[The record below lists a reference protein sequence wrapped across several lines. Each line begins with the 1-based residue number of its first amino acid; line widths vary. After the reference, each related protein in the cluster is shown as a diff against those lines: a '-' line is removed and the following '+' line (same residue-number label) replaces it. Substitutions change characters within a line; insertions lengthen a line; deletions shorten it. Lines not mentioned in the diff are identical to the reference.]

1 MENNINK
8 VNKEEVPVYKIL
20 KQIKDGTLQ
29 AKELS
34 KEMRQECVEVLALEG
49 YSVSSVAQLLDKS
62 EKTIKR
68 DLEDIWQR
76 NSKRPTPEI
85 ALSLIAE
92 LIEKSKSQTAH
103 LMRLSRS
110 NEGDVQ
116 ERINAERLAWEIQ
129 NQTVERL
136 QSLGYLPQAP
146 QKIVGDIYH
155 HEDSLSEEKT
165 LEELKEELSQ
175 LEKVA
180 AENGIL
186 DETAKLKIAALKLR
200 LEQAGIS
207 KDLTQL
213 TKEKQEQASQT
224 KEEEDGNVSENK

>member
-34 KEMRQECVEVLALEG
+34 KEMRQDCVEVLTLEG
-49 YSVSSVAQLLDKS
+49 YSVPSIAQLLDRS
-62 EKTIKR
+62 EKTVKR
-68 DLEDIWQR
+68 DLEEIWQR

-92 LIEKSKSQTAH
+92 LIEKSKSQAAH
-103 LMRLSRS
+103 LMRIARS
-110 NEGDVQ
+110 NEGSIQ

-136 QSLGYLPQAP
+136 QNLGYLPQTP

-155 HEDSLSEEKT
+155 HDDSLSEEKT

-175 LEKVA
+175 LEKIAV
-180 AENGIL
+180 ENGIL
-186 DETAKLKIAALKLR
+186 DETTKVKLAALKLR
-200 LEQAGIS
+200 IEQAGIS

-213 TKEKQEQASQT
+213 TKEKQEQISQP
-224 KEEEDGNVSENK
+224 KEEDNHVSENE

>member
-20 KQIKDGTLQ
+20 KQIKDGTSQ

-34 KEMRQECVEVLALEG
+34 KEARQDCVEVLALEG
-49 YSVSSVAQLLDKS
+49 YSVSSIAQLLDRS
-62 EKTIKR
+62 EKTVKR
-68 DLEDIWQR
+68 DLEEIWQR
-76 NSKRPTPEI
+76 NSKKPSPEI

-92 LIEKSKSQTAH
+92 LIEKSKSQAAH
-103 LMRLSRS
+103 LMRIARS
-110 NEGDVQ
+110 NEGSIQ

-129 NQTVERL
+129 NQTAERL

-155 HEDSLSEEKT
+155 HDDSLNEEKT
-165 LEELKEELSQ
+165 LEQLKQELNQ
-175 LEKVA
+175 LEKIAV
-180 AENGIL
+180 ENGIL
-186 DETAKLKIAALKLR
+186 DETTKARIAALKGR
-200 LEQAGIS
+200 IEQAGIN

-213 TKEKQEQASQT
+213 TKEKQEQVNLT
-224 KEEEDGNVSENK
+224 KEEDKDVDK